1 MTLEYWYMLP
11 VAILVATTA
20 MASGVEGATFFAPIF
35 ILALRLPPEVAIGV
49 GLITEVFGFASGL
62 FAYGR
67 KRLIDYRLGG
77 GLLLVTIPLALL
89 GTWVGTGITP
99 DILKTI
105 LGVGLFALALTF
117 LRAPDHADK
126 AQLDK
131 AIAAVHGPDKGQ
143 TKLVTAA
150 GEEIWYTVCN
160 KTEGRLISGIG
171 ALFMGMIS
179 TGLGEMNGYF
189 LLQRCRV
196 PSKVAIATSV
206 LIVAVTALAAS
217 AGHFYSFLQQGTE
230 TLNVVYSLVIF
241 TIPGVIIGG
250 QLGSAIASHIPQN
263 MLMRGLGVLFILVAV
278 LTLGEV
284 IL

>member
-1 MTLEYWYMLP
+1 MTLTYWYILP
-11 VAILVATTA
+11 VSILVATMA

-62 FAYGR
+62 LAYVR
-67 KRLIDYRLGG
+67 KRLIDYQLGG
-77 GLLLVTIPLALL
+77 RLLLVTVPLAML
-89 GTWVGTGITP
+89 GTWLAIGVP
-99 DILKTI
+99 AVILKAI
-105 LGVGLFALALTF
+105 LGIGLFALALSF
-117 LRAPDHADK
+117 LHAPDHEDMLLLERAIEVDYGPGKGETCLTTAD
-126 AQLDK
+126 
-131 AIAAVHGPDKGQ
+131 
-143 TKLVTAA
+143 

-160 KTEGRLISGIG
+160 KNEGRLISGVG
-171 ALFMGMIS
+171 AMFMGMIS

-196 PSKVAIATSV
+196 PSKVAVATSV
-206 LIVAVTALAAS
+206 LIVAVTALVAS
-217 AGHFYSFLQQGTE
+217 AGHFYSFIQQGPE

-250 QLGSAIASHIPQN
+250 QLGSAVADRIPQSL
-263 MLMRGLGVLFILVAV
+263 LMRGLGVLFVLVAV

-284 IL
+284 LL

>member
-11 VAILVATTA
+11 IAVLVATTA

-62 FAYGR
+62 FAYAR
-67 KRLIDYRLGG
+67 KRLIDYQLGIR
-77 GLLLVTIPLALL
+77 LLLVTVPVTLL
-89 GTWVGTGITP
+89 GTWLATDISPV
-99 DILKTI
+99 ILKTI
-105 LGVGLFALALTF
+105 LGVGLFAVALSF
-117 LRAPDHADK
+117 LRMPDHNDMAL
-126 AQLDK
+126 LDSNIQAK
-131 AIAAVHGPDKGQ
+131 DRPGQ
-143 TKLVTAA
+143 GKTRLVTAD

-160 KTEGRLISGIG
+160 KNEGRLISGIG

-196 PSKVAIATSV
+196 PSKVAVATSV

-217 AGHFYSFLQQGTE
+217 AGHFYSFVQQGSKV
-230 TLNVVYSLVIF
+230 LNVVYNLVIF

-250 QLGSAIASHIPQN
+250 QLGSALASRIPQSV
-263 MLMRGLGVLFILVAV
+263 LMRGLGVLFALVAL

-284 IL
+284 LL